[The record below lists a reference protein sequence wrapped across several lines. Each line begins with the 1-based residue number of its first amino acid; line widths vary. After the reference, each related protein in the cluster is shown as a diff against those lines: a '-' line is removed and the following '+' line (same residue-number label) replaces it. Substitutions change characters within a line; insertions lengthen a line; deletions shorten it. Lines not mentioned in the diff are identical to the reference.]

1 MDNEMLEVLK
11 RLESKL
17 DYNTQELKR
26 LESKFDDNTQE
37 LKNVNT
43 KVDRIEKKLDSV
55 HDQTANLT
63 EFRTETK
70 EGIETIKKDIS
81 KLTNVTK
88 TNCFEIA
95 DLKAVK

>member
-1 MDNEMLEVLK
+1 MDNEI
-11 RLESKL
+11 L
-17 DYNTQELKR
+17 DL
-26 LESKFDDNTQE
+26 
-37 LKNVNT
+37 LKNMQSDIKDINI
-43 KVDRIEKKLDSV
+43 KVDRIEKKLDGV
-55 HDQTANLT
+55 HDQTADLT

-70 EGIETIKKDIS
+70 DGIEAIKKDIS

>member
-1 MDNEMLEVLK
+1 MDNEILELLK
-11 RLESKL
+11 CMQK
-17 DYNTQELKR
+17 DIK
-26 LESKFDDNTQE
+26 DI
-37 LKNVNT
+37 NT
-43 KVDRIEKKLDSV
+43 KVDRIEKKIDSV
-55 HDQTANLT
+55 YDQTADLT

-70 EGIETIKKDIS
+70 DGIEAIKKDIS